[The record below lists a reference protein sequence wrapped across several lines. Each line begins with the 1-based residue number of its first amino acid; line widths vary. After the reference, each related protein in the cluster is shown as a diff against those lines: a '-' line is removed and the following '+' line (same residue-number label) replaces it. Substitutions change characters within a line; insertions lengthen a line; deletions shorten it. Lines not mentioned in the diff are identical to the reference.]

1 MLHPSLTILFVFM
14 ILASFLEV
22 NGGGDKKSNKFLL
35 WMVGVAL
42 IVLGGLR
49 DGAGV
54 DYPIYRGMYNY
65 WLQVAPMQDVVDKL
79 LFRESVQEI
88 EPLYILLNKFI
99 FAFGAPF
106 YILTL
111 VIAIII
117 TGIKMFSYGKNSPYP
132 IFSLLLIF
140 IPVFFTTDSGQMRQ
154 GIAMAIC
161 YLSYEFIKR
170 RSLWGFLLMIYIAFG
185 FHKSVVVFVPAYWLA
200 TIPLN
205 SKKIIILIGLSI
217 ITSPL
222 KLYALIP
229 NLVEAL
235 TPQDVVAGYEG
246 YIEYADQASTF
257 MDIMML
263 MYASFIIIYD
273 KEACRNVWYYEYI
286 RNIVVFGI
294 CLYFVFRSNPVFATR
309 LIGMYTTFSAI
320 LIPCIASALPS
331 IQKRLVHIYFVIFM
345 VFYYFVFVSYQAQK
359 GSWTPDAYI
368 NVLWNF

>member
-22 NGGGDKKSNKFLL
+22 NGGGDKKNNRFLL
-35 WMVGVAL
+35 WIAGVGL

-49 DGAGV
+49 HWVGA
-54 DYPIYRGMYNY
+54 DYPIYKSMYDY
-65 WLQVAPMQDVVDKL
+65 WLQIAPMQDVVDKL

-88 EPLYILLNKFI
+88 EPFYILLNKFVY
-99 FAFGAPF
+99 AFGAPF

-111 VIAIII
+111 IIAIII
-117 TGIKMFSYGKNSPYP
+117 IGLKMFSYSKNSPYP
-132 IFSLLLIF
+132 VFSLLLIF

-170 RSLWGFLLMIYIAFG
+170 RSLWWFLLVVYIAFG

-217 ITSPL
+217 IASPL

-229 NLVEAL
+229 NLVDAL
-235 TPQDVVAGYEG
+235 APQDVVAGYTG
-246 YIEYADQASTF
+246 YIDYADQASTF

-263 MYASFIIIYD
+263 MYATFIIIYD

-320 LIPCIASALPS
+320 LIPCIASALPGM
-331 IQKRLVHIYFVIFM
+331 QRRLVHIYFVIFM
-345 VFYYFVFVSYQAQK
+345 VFYYFVFASYQGAN
-359 GSWTPDAYI
+359 GRWTPDTYQ
-368 NVLWNF
+368 NELW

>member
-22 NGGGDKKSNKFLL
+22 NGGGDKKNNRFLL
-35 WMVGVAL
+35 WIAGVGL

-49 DGAGV
+49 SWVGA
-54 DYPIYRGMYNY
+54 DYPVYKSMYEY
-65 WLQVAPMQDVVDKL
+65 WFQIIPMQDVIDKL
-79 LFRESVQEI
+79 LFRESTQDI
-88 EPLYILLNKFI
+88 EPLYILLNQWV

-117 TGIKMFSYGKNSPYP
+117 TGIKMFSYSKNSPYP
-132 IFSLLLIF
+132 VFSLLLIF

-170 RSLWGFLLMIYIAFG
+170 RSLGWFLFTMYIAFG
-185 FHKSVVVFVPAYWLA
+185 FHKSVVIFVPVYWLA

-205 SKKIIILIGLSI
+205 SRKIAILIVLSV

-222 KLYALIP
+222 KLYALVP
-229 NLVEAL
+229 NLVDAL
-235 TPQDVVAGYEG
+235 TPQDVVAGYTG
-246 YIEYADQASTF
+246 YIEYVDQASTF
-257 MDIMML
+257 MDATML
-263 MYASFIIIYD
+263 MYATFIITYD
-273 KEACRNVWYYEYI
+273 KEACRKVLYYEYV
-286 RNIVVFGI
+286 RNIVVIGI

-320 LIPCIASALPS
+320 LIPCIVSALPG
-331 IQKRLVHIYFVIFM
+331 IQRRLVHIYFVIFM
-345 VFYYFVFVSYQAQK
+345 VFYYFVFASYQGLA
-359 GSWTPDAYI
+359 GRWTSDTYQ
-368 NVLWNF
+368 NMLW